1 MDACS
6 RALHRSQAFTPHPLP
21 DQSMAFG
28 DAATAIFC
36 GISPYIKRSIKVRLV
51 AGYFAGQAQTI
62 IGETMIQ
69 MIFPFLAWF
78 KDYDAGKFKIDFLA
92 GLTVA
97 LVLIPQ
103 SMAYAQLAGL
113 PAYYGLYAAFLP
125 PMVAALFGSSRQL
138 ATGPVAVVSLMS
150 AASLAPLATAGSAQF
165 IAYSITLALTVGIFQ
180 FSLGVLRLGLVVN
193 FLSHP
198 VVNGFTN
205 AAAII
210 IASSQ
215 FSKFFGV
222 SVDSATHHYETM
234 VRVVQ
239 AAMDYT
245 HLPTLLYGI
254 CAVAV
259 MVVLKKINPRIPNVL
274 VAVAIA
280 TLISY
285 FTGYNND
292 AKVDIS
298 AIHSPVL
305 AEKIA
310 EFNQAALELDT
321 LGAERTALGL
331 QIDEEIKRLPKG
343 HAKSVELIQ
352 MQSQAELLGLKIS
365 EAKEHCHVLRS
376 ELRLMK
382 FAGAKEND
390 SLSLYPKN
398 AVPAGINTDGNTW
411 RLKVGNSPLK
421 TTELL
426 MMGGGA
432 VVGKIPEGLPKFT
445 IPELSLK
452 SFMKLL
458 PTAIIISLL
467 GFMEAIAIAK
477 AMAAKTGQKLD
488 PNQEL
493 IGQGLANIFGS
504 IGSSYSVSGS
514 FSRSA
519 VNLQAGA
526 VSGISSVVT
535 SVMVVITLLFFTPLL
550 YHLPQAVL
558 AAVIM
563 MAVIG
568 LVNVKGFIHSWKA
581 QWYDGAISIL
591 SFLVTLYFAPHLD
604 KGIMVG
610 VGLSMV
616 VFLYKSMRPVVA
628 RLSMNEENVLKCAEH
643 YRLKGCRHISVVRFD
658 GALFFANAS
667 YLDEQVAKF
676 RTEQPDIRYI
686 LLDARGINDMDASG
700 EEALEMLCKRVRSAK
715 IGFAMCGVKGQ
726 VLKVM
731 ERTGLIEEIGK
742 EHMYADS
749 KAAVAALIERIHN
762 GTDLPKAGCDNCPLT
777 QYIPANSN

>member
-1 MDACS
+1 MI
-6 RALHRSQAFTPHPLP
+6 L
-21 DQSMAFG
+21 
-28 DAATAIFC
+28 
-36 GISPYIKRSIKVRLV
+36 KV
-51 AGYFAGQAQTI
+51 
-62 IGETMIQ
+62 
-69 MIFPFLAWF
+69 FPFLDWF
-78 KDYDAGKFKIDFLA
+78 KGYDAGKFKIDFLA

-150 AASLAPLATAGSAQF
+150 AASLEPLATAGSPEF
-165 IAYSITLALTVGIFQ
+165 IAYSIVLALTVGIFQ
-180 FSLGVLRLGLVVN
+180 FSLGVLKLGLVVN

-222 SVDSATHHYETM
+222 YVDKAAHHYETM
-234 VRVVQ
+234 IRVAQ
-239 AAMDYT
+239 AAIDFT
-245 HLPTLLYGI
+245 HFPTLLYGVA
-254 CAVAV
+254 AVV
-259 MVVLKKINPRIPNVL
+259 IMVVLRRINPKIPNVL
-274 VAVAIA
+274 IAVALTTI
-280 TLISY
+280 ISY
-285 FTGYNND
+285 FTHFNND
-292 AKVDIS
+292 ARVDVS
-298 AIHSPVL
+298 AIQEPGL
-305 AEKIA
+305 IEKIA
-310 EFNQAALELDT
+310 AFNASVSQIESLGNTRADIGIQVDAELKNNSKKPTAHLIRLQSQVSTLTLQINEVKHKSHLLRKELRGLKFEAVKENDTFTFYNQAA
-321 LGAERTALGL
+321 
-331 QIDEEIKRLPKG
+331 I
-343 HAKSVELIQ
+343 
-352 MQSQAELLGLKIS
+352 
-365 EAKEHCHVLRS
+365 
-376 ELRLMK
+376 
-382 FAGAKEND
+382 
-390 SLSLYPKN
+390 
-398 AVPAGINTDGNTW
+398 PAGITTDDNTW
-411 RLKVGNSPLK
+411 RLKVGNTPLDI
-421 TTELL
+421 TNLL
-426 MMGGGA
+426 IMGGGA
-432 VVGKIPEGLPKFT
+432 VVGKIPEGLPQFAMPDLT
-445 IPELSLK
+445 IK
-452 SFMKLL
+452 SFLKLL

-493 IGQGLANIFGS
+493 IGQGLANICGS
-504 IGSSYSVSGS
+504 IGSSYAVSGS

-568 LVNVKGFIHSWKA
+568 LLNVKGFIHAWKA
-581 QWYDGAISIL
+581 QWYDGAISVL
-591 SFLVTLYFAPHLD
+591 SFAVTLYFAPHLD

-610 VGLSMV
+610 VALSMI

-628 RLSMNEENVLKCAEH
+628 TLSLSEDNVLISAED

-667 YLDEQVAKF
+667 YLDEQVLKF
-676 RTEQPDIRYI
+676 RTDQPDLRYI

-700 EEALEMLCKRVRSAK
+700 EEALEMLVKRVRSAEL
-715 IGFAMCGVKGQ
+715 GFAMCGVKSQ
-726 VLKVM
+726 VLRVI
-731 ERTGLIEEIGK
+731 ERTGLLDEVGRQ
-742 EHMYADS
+742 HMFPDS
-749 KAAVAALIERIHN
+749 KTAVAALIDRIHN
-762 GTDLPKAGCDNCPLT
+762 GTELPKAGCDNCPLT
-777 QYIPANSN
+777 KYIPESA